1 MEINFQQSGNQN
13 PWLTTT
19 KIRLLMFNVNGVGE
33 RGNLISSAVNGMENG
48 LAITFQILNFEF
60 NCVTSGFIILG
71 ELQNI
76 YYCQMHQNPK
86 TWKLL
91 EFWQTCT
98 YQIMWPSQNVM
109 SAMKCVITRVHSW
122 NATKRIWWK
131 Y

>member
-1 MEINFQQSGNQN
+1 MV
-13 PWLTTT
+13 TT

-91 EFWQTCT
+91 EF
-98 YQIMWPSQNVM
+98 
-109 SAMKCVITRVHSW
+109 
-122 NATKRIWWK
+122 
-131 Y
+131 